1 MFTFLQEKLEKLEKQ
16 KVCYNIFFIFKL
28 NYYINFENPT

>member
-16 KVCYNIFFIFKL
+16 KVCYIVFIFKL
-28 NYYINFENPT
+28 NYINFENPT